1 MLTKCAQLNVNVA
14 RSCYCYRCCCVAAAL
29 IMLCCLAVTV
39 VVVVVVA
46 LLIITFGLIEWQQL
60 KSETETVSQLFAKH
74 EKKTQIKKTARKS
87 NNKRKIA
94 MCCRH

>member
-14 RSCYCYRCCCVAAAL
+14 RSCYCYCCCCVAAAL
-29 IMLCCLAVTV
+29 IMLCCLAVT
-39 VVVVVVA
+39 VVVVVA

-74 EKKTQIKKTARKS
+74 EKNTNKKTARKS
-87 NNKRKIA
+87 NNNKRKIA

>member
-14 RSCYCYRCCCVAAAL
+14 RSCYCYCCFCVAAAL

-39 VVVVVVA
+39 VVVA
-46 LLIITFGLIEWQQL
+46 MLIITFGLIEWQQL

-74 EKKTQIKKTARKS
+74 EKKYK
-87 NNKRKIA
+87 
-94 MCCRH
+94 